1 MINSEDFSKIVQKK
15 CEYYIPKFEDI
26 KENGDKESWNFAG
39 FLFSFS
45 WLVYRKMYIEG
56 FIALGIKIL
65 IMYIGK
71 YESLVSLIIS
81 LICGI
86 YGNYL
91 YFKHCEKKVNDSIHL
106 DEDLK
111 SKNLYRAGGVSIVGL
126 IVVFITVFI
135 ATGIYVKYNPA
146 PF

>member
-1 MINSEDFSKIVQKK
+1 
-15 CEYYIPKFEDI
+15 
-26 KENGDKESWNFAG
+26 
-39 FLFSFS
+39 
-45 WLVYRKMYIEG
+45 
-56 FIALGIKIL
+56 
-65 IMYIGK
+65 MYIGK

-81 LICGI
+81 LTCGI

-111 SKNLYRAGGVSIVGL
+111 SKNLHRAGGVSIVGL